1 VAAIFV
7 SYTHVLQQKLKAQ
20 VGISEALSFEVNHR
34 VGNHLQIIA
43 SLLAL
48 QAKRSKSDEVRQKLN
63 AAGSQVMAIGRIQRM
78 LSHSISRTIDSKVF
92 IEGLVSE
99 VREALLDSD
108 KIMIVVQ
115 ADSAAL
121 TPTMATALGA
131 LLLESI
137 NNALK
142 HAFPVGMSGTL
153 AIRFSTSNKEYTI
166 ELKDD
171 GIGIENAKVHSGF
184 GTQSLTDITHLM
196 RGAITHHPA
205 CQSKTRP
212 GTVWQLVIPA

>member
-1 VAAIFV
+1 MF
-7 SYTHVLQQKLKAQ
+7 
-20 VGISEALSFEVNHR
+20 
-34 VGNHLQIIA
+34 
-43 SLLAL
+43 
-48 QAKRSKSDEVRQKLN
+48 
-63 AAGSQVMAIGRIQRM
+63 
-78 LSHSISRTIDSKVF
+78 ID
-92 IEGLVSE
+92 GLVSE
-99 VREALLDSD
+99 VRAALLDPD
-108 KIMIVVQ
+108 KIMTKVQ

-131 LLLESI
+131 LVLESI

-153 AIRFSTSNKEYTI
+153 AIKFSVSNREYTI

-171 GIGIENAKVHSGF
+171 GIGIGNDKDHSGF

-196 RGAITHHPA
+196 SGAITHHPA
-205 CQSKTRP
+205 CQSETRP